1 MNNQILHTLQRVYGY
16 KEFRPQQ
23 EAIISAVL
31 EKRDVLGLLPTGG
44 GKSICYQIPGIIL
57 PGICIVISPLVSLIK
72 DQIASLRAK
81 GIKATGITG
90 GISYEELDATLDNCI
105 YGQYQFLYVSPERL
119 QQDIVKQRI
128 SQMRVSLIA
137 VDEAHCV
144 SQWGHDFRPAYRKIH
159 ELREIHK
166 EVPLIAVTATATTQV
181 QEDLKQSLHMQHPA
195 VFTASYK
202 RKNIQYL
209 IKKTTNKRRDLIQFY
224 QEHTGSSVCYIRSRK
239 NSIEFSNL
247 LNSNSVSAQFYHGG
261 LPHKQRQKTAE
272 SWMKNETQVM
282 VATNAF
288 GMGID
293 KPDVR
298 SVTHLQLPD
307 SIESYY
313 QETGRAGRDGKP
325 SVAQF
330 FFNENDVAHARN
342 QFVKSLPTPEV
353 LKFIYRKLNNYL
365 RIAQGEGAQQSYYF
379 SFAQFTRTYDINGL
393 QGYHALLAL
402 DRFSVLSFS
411 QGHKRRCRIR
421 FRESGIK
428 ITEFLQHQPDYNA
441 ILQSI
446 LRTYGG
452 SQQQYVDINI
462 ALIAIRSNSTEEL
475 VVTALQS
482 LKDKDLID
490 GEITDADSQITMLEP
505 RDDDR
510 TINRFAKE
518 LDAYNTIKIDKL
530 NSLIHLLSDESEC
543 VNQVILNYFG
553 EENSSRCGNCSRCE
567 STQIDKVA
575 TLDIVATLKKE
586 PLSIQELLSHG
597 YDKEAIIPVIK
608 RLLDQGKLILLPD
621 QKYKWNG

>member
-1 MNNQILHTLQRVYGY
+1 MNNQALHTLQRVYGH
-16 KEFRPQQ
+16 EAFRPQQ
-23 EAIISAVL
+23 EAIINAVL
-31 EKRDVLGLLPTGG
+31 EKKDVLALLPTGG
-44 GKSICYQIPGIIL
+44 GKSICYQIPGIIA
-57 PGICIVISPLVSLIK
+57 PGICIVVSPLVSLIK

-144 SQWGHDFRPAYRKIH
+144 SQWGHDFRPAYREIYQ
-159 ELREIHK
+159 LREIHK
-166 EVPLIAVTATATTQV
+166 EVPLIAVTATATAQV
-181 QEDLKQSLHMQHPA
+181 QKDLIESLKMHHPA
-195 VFTASYK
+195 VFKASYK
-202 RKNIQYL
+202 RQNIQYS
-209 IKKTTNKRRDLIQFY
+209 ITKTSDKRSELLQFY
-224 QEHTGSSVCYIRSRK
+224 KQHTGSSVCYIRSRK
-239 NSIEFSNL
+239 NSVEFANL
-247 LNSNSVSAQFYHGG
+247 LDRNGITAQFYHGG
-261 LPHKQRQKTAE
+261 LPHKQRQKTALN
-272 SWMKNETQVM
+272 WMENNTQVM

-342 QFVKSLPTPEV
+342 QFIKSLPTPEV

-365 RIAQGEGAQQSYYF
+365 RIAHGEGAQQTYYF

-421 FRESGIK
+421 FRESGIN
-428 ITEFLQHQPDYNA
+428 ITQYLQHQPDHNA

-452 SQQQYVDINI
+452 SQQQYIDVNP
-462 ALIAIRSNSTEEL
+462 ALMAVRSNTTEEL

-482 LKDKDLID
+482 LKDKELID

-510 TINRFAKE
+510 TINRFARE
-518 LDAYNTIKIDKL
+518 LEAYNTIKIDKL

-553 EENSSRCGNCSRCE
+553 EDTDQRCGTCSRCQKAN
-567 STQIDKVA
+567 SSSVSDMDVT
-575 TLDIVATLKKE
+575 TLLKKKSM
-586 PLSIQELLSHG
+586 SIKELIATG
-597 YDKEAIIPVIK
+597 CRKEQIIPVIK
-608 RLLDQGKLILLPD
+608 ELLDQGKLILLPN
-621 QKYKWNG
+621 QKYQWNE

>member
-1 MNNQILHTLQRVYGY
+1 MNNQALHTLQRVYGHQ
-16 KEFRPQQ
+16 EFRPQQ
-23 EAIISAVL
+23 EAIINAVL
-31 EKRDVLGLLPTGG
+31 EKKDVLALLPTGG
-44 GKSICYQIPGIIL
+44 GKSVCYQIPAIIST
-57 PGICIVISPLVSLIK
+57 GICIVISPLVSLIK
-72 DQIASLRAK
+72 DQIASLRSK

-105 YGQYQFLYVSPERL
+105 YGQYQFLYLSPERL
-119 QQDIVKQRI
+119 QQDIVQQRI

-159 ELREIHK
+159 ELRELHK
-166 EVPLIAVTATATTQV
+166 EVPLIAVTATATAQV
-181 QEDLKQSLHMQHPA
+181 QEDMTQSLQMHHPA
-195 VFTASYK
+195 IFKASYK
-202 RKNIQYL
+202 RNNIAYN
-209 IKKTTNKRRDLIQFY
+209 ITKTTDKRSDLIQFY
-224 QEHTGSSVCYIRSRK
+224 KQHSGSSVCYIRSRK

-247 LNSNSVSAQFYHGG
+247 LNSNDIKAQFYHGG

-272 SWMKNETQVM
+272 QWMSNETQVM

-298 SVTHLQLPD
+298 TVTHLQLPD
-307 SIESYY
+307 SMESYY

-330 FFNENDVAHARN
+330 FFNENDIAHARN
-342 QFVKSLPTPEV
+342 QFVKSLPTPDV

-365 RIAQGEGAQQSYYF
+365 RIAHGEGAQQTYYF

-411 QGHKRRCRIR
+411 QGHKRRCSIR
-421 FRESGIK
+421 FRESGIN
-428 ITEFLQHQPDYNA
+428 ITNYLQHQPDHNA

-452 SQQQYVDINI
+452 SKQQYIDVNP
-462 ALIAIRSNSTEEL
+462 ALIAVRSNTTEEL

-482 LKDKDLID
+482 LKDKELID

-510 TINRFAKE
+510 TINRFARE
-518 LDAYNTIKIDKL
+518 LDAYNKIKIDKL
-530 NSLIHLLSDESEC
+530 NSLIELLSNDSKC
-543 VNQVILNYFG
+543 VNQVVLNYFG
-553 EENSSRCGNCSRCE
+553 EDTTTTCGNCSRCT
-567 STQIDKVA
+567 SKQTA
-575 TLDIVATLKKE
+575 S
-586 PLSIQELLSHG
+586 LSIQKLTALLKNKSMSIQEFTAMG
-597 YDKEAIIPVIK
+597 YQKEVLIPMIK
-608 RLLDQGKLILLPD
+608 QLLDQGKLILLPN
-621 QKYKWNG
+621 QKYQWNG